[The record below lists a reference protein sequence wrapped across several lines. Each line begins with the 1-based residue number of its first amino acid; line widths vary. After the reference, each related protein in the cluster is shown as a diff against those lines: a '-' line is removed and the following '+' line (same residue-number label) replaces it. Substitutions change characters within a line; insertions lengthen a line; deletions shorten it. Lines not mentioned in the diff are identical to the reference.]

1 VSNASPAGADDLRP
15 RHSPNAA
22 PPSIGGL
29 WVALVTPF
37 RDGRCDVESL
47 TRLCEHL
54 DAAGVDGLLVG
65 GTTGEGSLLSHEER
79 LLAVHTAAEAFGD
92 RVIAG
97 AFGPSA
103 QAIAADAH
111 ELGAAGA
118 RAVAVLPPPY
128 VTLTA
133 DEMHAHYT
141 AIANH
146 SDIPVVL
153 YNFLGQTPSP
163 IPTDVALSLG
173 HHPRII
179 GTKQSRPVLD
189 ADFERLICTAPAE
202 LPVVVGNPLLMLPA
216 ASLGARG
223 AMLAVAN
230 VEAAALVPLWRL
242 VADGDWA
249 AARTK
254 YRKLFPMLLAYQ
266 GRGPQLKQTL
276 HERGLIAS
284 PELRSPLCD
293 AGSAHLTT
301 GVA

>member
-1 VSNASPAGADDLRP
+1 M
-15 RHSPNAA
+15 
-22 PPSIGGL
+22 

-37 RDGRCDVESL
+37 REGRCDVDSL

-54 DAAGVDGLLVG
+54 GATGIDGLLVG

-79 LLAVHTAAEAFGD
+79 VLVMRTAVEAFGD
-92 RVIAG
+92 CVIAG
-97 AFGPSA
+97 GFGPSA
-103 QAIAADAH
+103 QTIAADAH
-111 ELGAAGA
+111 DLGGAGA

-133 DEMHAHYT
+133 DEMLAHYT
-141 AIANH
+141 AIADY

-163 IPTDVALSLG
+163 IPTDVALSLADHAG
-173 HHPRII
+173 II

-189 ADFERLICTAPAE
+189 ADFERLICCAPVG

-216 ASLGARG
+216 ASLGASG

-249 AARTK
+249 AARAR
-254 YRKLFPMLLAYQ
+254 YRELFPMLLAYQ
-266 GRGPQLKQTL
+266 GRGPQLKETL

-284 PELRSPLCD
+284 PELRSPLGA
-293 AGSAHLTT
+293 AGSVRMTA
-301 GVA
+301 GVG